1 MPKPLI
7 LGGVLDGA
15 YGDSERP
22 VLWFL
27 VRTIK
32 AGKCD
37 SCVMEVYELCD

>member
-1 MPKPLI
+1 MPKTLI

-15 YGDSERP
+15 YGDYERS

>member
-1 MPKPLI
+1 MPKSLI

-15 YGDSERP
+15 YGDYERP

-27 VRTIK
+27 ARTIK
-32 AGKCD
+32 AEKCD